1 MPNSLTPFETLLKIR
16 KESQIPYY
24 SDDDEKFIHFAI
36 RGDATFY
43 DVMWGIADD
52 ETFSINLILPVEVK
66 DEKMRPL
73 VMELLTRANKSN
85 AVRFGHFNLDLSDGE
100 IAYNTSYPIG
110 EAGLEDKTVKNLF
123 YDALIDCDF
132 LFPAIMRVIFGGLT
146 PKDAMDSAWLDNQAW
161 LDDQSE
167 EGADTKT
174 SAPAKKRPTAKKTRR
189 PRKKN
194 AHPKGEG
201 TDHPPK
207 GC

>member
-1 MPNSLTPFETLLKIR
+1 MPNSLTPFETLLKHC
-16 KESQIPYY
+16 EEQQIHYR
-24 SDDDEKFIHFAI
+24 SDADKKCIHFTLW
-36 RGDATFY
+36 DAGFTNYLAPLYNITWFIT
-43 DVMWGIADD
+43 DSGILRM
-52 ETFSINLILPVEVK
+52 NLALPVRVSDK
-66 DEKMRPL
+66 KMQPL
-73 VMELLTRANKSN
+73 VIEAVTRANYGLT
-85 AVRFGHFNLDLSDGE
+85 VGHFNLDMSDGE
-100 IAYNTSYPIG
+100 VEFHMYYPIG
-110 EAGLEDKTVKNLF
+110 AAGLEYETVGDLF
-123 YDALIDCDF
+123 IDGLYTCDRF
-132 LFPAIMRVIFGGLT
+132 FPAFMRVMFGGLA
-146 PKDAMDSAWLDNQAW
+146 PQDAIELAW